1 MKSTALTIVALLTA
15 SLSLT
20 ACSGEEDSGENLMAE
35 KSSEASQQGPESNEK
50 APQPAS
56 KALPT
61 TLTAKP
67 TPEPIAKDVSIDDEV
82 TLTGSIVFKELEGGF
97 YAFITESGDRYTL
110 HNLEEQFQQNGLIAK
125 VTGVPKPKMMT
136 FTQFGTVLQVT
147 NVEIVDSSKVT
158 NRTGI
163 E

>member
-20 ACSGEEDSGENLMAE
+20 ACSGEEESGENLMAE
-35 KSSEASQQGPESNEK
+35 KSSNAMPEK

-56 KALPT
+56 KELPT

-67 TPEPIAKDVSIDDEV
+67 TPEPIAKDVSVDDEV
-82 TLTGSIVFKELEGGF
+82 TLTGSIIFKELEGGF
-97 YAFITESGDRYTL
+97 YAFITESGDRFTL
-110 HNLEEQFQQNGLIAK
+110 HNLDEQFQQNGLIAK

-147 NVEIVDSSKVT
+147 SVEIIDSSKVT
-158 NRTGI
+158 NKIAI

>member
-1 MKSTALTIVALLTA
+1 
-15 SLSLT
+15 
-20 ACSGEEDSGENLMAE
+20 MAE
-35 KSSEASQQGPESNEK
+35 KSSNAMPEK

-56 KALPT
+56 KELPT

-67 TPEPIAKDVSIDDEV
+67 TPEPIAKDVSVDDEV
-82 TLTGSIVFKELEGGF
+82 ILTGSIIFKELEGGF
-97 YAFITESGDRYTL
+97 YALIAESGDKYTL

-147 NVEIVDSSKVT
+147 SVEIIDSSKVT
-158 NRTGI
+158 NKIAI

>member
-1 MKSTALTIVALLTA
+1 MKFKELYCVAALA
-15 SLSLT
+15 SFLALT
-20 ACSGEEDSGENLMAE
+20 ACSGEEESGENLMAE
-35 KSSEASQQGPESNEK
+35 KSSNAMPEK

-56 KALPT
+56 KELPT

-67 TPEPIAKDVSIDDEV
+67 TPEPIAKDVSVDDEV
-82 TLTGSIVFKELEGGF
+82 TLTGSIIFKELEGGF
-97 YAFITESGDRYTL
+97 YAFIAESGDRYTL

-147 NVEIVDSSKVT
+147 SVEIIDSSKVT
-158 NRTGI
+158 NKIAI

>member
-20 ACSGEEDSGENLMAE
+20 ACSGEEESGENLMAE
-35 KSSEASQQGPESNEK
+35 KSSNAMPEK
-50 APQPAS
+50 APQPAAS
-56 KALPT
+56 KELPT
-61 TLTAKP
+61 TLSAKP
-67 TPEPIAKDVSIDDEV
+67 TPEPIAKDVSVDDEV
-82 TLTGSIVFKELEGGF
+82 TLTGSIIFKELEGGF
-97 YAFITESGDRYTL
+97 YAFIAESGDRYTL

-147 NVEIVDSSKVT
+147 SVEIIDSSKVT
-158 NRTGI
+158 NKIAI

>member
-20 ACSGEEDSGENLMAE
+20 ACSGEEESGENLMAE
-35 KSSEASQQGPESNEK
+35 KSSNAMPEK

-56 KALPT
+56 KELPT

-67 TPEPIAKDVSIDDEV
+67 TPEPIAKDVSVEDEV
-82 TLTGSIVFKELEGGF
+82 TLTGSIIFKELEGGF
-97 YAFITESGDRYTL
+97 YAFIAESGDRYTL

-147 NVEIVDSSKVT
+147 SVEIIDSSKVT
-158 NRTGI
+158 NKIAI

>member
-1 MKSTALTIVALLTA
+1 MKFKELYCVAALA
-15 SLSLT
+15 SFLALT
-20 ACSGEEDSGENLMAE
+20 ACSGEEESGENLMAE
-35 KSSEASQQGPESNEK
+35 KSSNAMPEK

-56 KALPT
+56 KELPT

-67 TPEPIAKDVSIDDEV
+67 TPEPIAKDVSVEDEV
-82 TLTGSIVFKELEGGF
+82 TLTGSIIFKELEGGF
-97 YAFITESGDRYTL
+97 YAFIAESGDRYTL

-147 NVEIVDSSKVT
+147 SVEIIDSSKVT
-158 NRTGI
+158 NKIAI

>member
-20 ACSGEEDSGENLMAE
+20 ACSGEEESGEILMAE
-35 KSSEASQQGPESNEK
+35 KSSNAMPEK

-56 KALPT
+56 KELPT

-67 TPEPIAKDVSIDDEV
+67 TPEPIAKDVSVDDEV
-82 TLTGSIVFKELEGGF
+82 TLTGSIIFKELEGGF
-97 YAFITESGDRYTL
+97 YAFIAESGDRYTL

-147 NVEIVDSSKVT
+147 SVEIIDSSKVT
-158 NRTGI
+158 NKIAI

>member
-1 MKSTALTIVALLTA
+1 MRMKFKELYCVAALA
-15 SLSLT
+15 SFLALT
-20 ACSGEEDSGENLMAE
+20 ACSGEEESGENLMAE
-35 KSSEASQQGPESNEK
+35 KSSNAMPEK

-56 KALPT
+56 KELPT

-67 TPEPIAKDVSIDDEV
+67 TPEPIAKDVSVEDEV
-82 TLTGSIVFKELEGGF
+82 TLTGSIIFKELEGGF
-97 YAFITESGDRYTL
+97 YAFIAESGDRYTL

-147 NVEIVDSSKVT
+147 SVEIIDSSKVT
-158 NRTGI
+158 NKIAI

>member
-1 MKSTALTIVALLTA
+1 MRMKFKELYCVAALA
-15 SLSLT
+15 SFLALT
-20 ACSGEEDSGENLMAE
+20 ACSGEEESGENLMAE
-35 KSSEASQQGPESNEK
+35 KSSNAMPEK

-56 KALPT
+56 KELPT

-67 TPEPIAKDVSIDDEV
+67 TPEPIAKDVSVDDEV
-82 TLTGSIVFKELEGGF
+82 TLTGSIIFKELEGGF
-97 YAFITESGDRYTL
+97 YAFIAESGDRYTL

-147 NVEIVDSSKVT
+147 SVEIIDSSKVT
-158 NRTGI
+158 NKIAI

>member
-20 ACSGEEDSGENLMAE
+20 ACSGEEESGENSMAE
-35 KSSEASQQGPESNEK
+35 KSSNAMPEK

-56 KALPT
+56 KELPT

-67 TPEPIAKDVSIDDEV
+67 TPEPIAKDVSVDDEV
-82 TLTGSIVFKELEGGF
+82 TLTGSIIFKELEGGF
-97 YAFITESGDRYTL
+97 YAFITESGDRFTL
-110 HNLEEQFQQNGLIAK
+110 HNLDEQFQQNGLIAK

-147 NVEIVDSSKVT
+147 SVEIIDSSKVT
-158 NRTGI
+158 NKIAI

>member
-20 ACSGEEDSGENLMAE
+20 ACSGEEESGENLMAE
-35 KSSEASQQGPESNEK
+35 KSSNAMPEK

-56 KALPT
+56 KELPT
-61 TLTAKP
+61 TLSAKP
-67 TPEPIAKDVSIDDEV
+67 TPEPIAKDVSVDDEV
-82 TLTGSIVFKELEGGF
+82 TLTGSIIFKELEGGF
-97 YAFITESGDRYTL
+97 YAFIAESGDRYTL

-147 NVEIVDSSKVT
+147 SVEIIDSSKVT
-158 NRTGI
+158 NKIAI

>member
-20 ACSGEEDSGENLMAE
+20 ACSGEEESGENLMAE
-35 KSSEASQQGPESNEK
+35 KSSNAMPEK

-56 KALPT
+56 KELPT

-67 TPEPIAKDVSIDDEV
+67 TPEPIAKDVSVDDEV
-82 TLTGSIVFKELEGGF
+82 TLTGSIIFKELEGGF
-97 YAFITESGDRYTL
+97 YAFIAESGDRYTL

-147 NVEIVDSSKVT
+147 SVEIIDSSKVT
-158 NRTGI
+158 NKIAI

>member
-1 MKSTALTIVALLTA
+1 MKFKELYFVAALA
-15 SLSLT
+15 SFLALT
-20 ACSGEEDSGENLMAE
+20 ACSGEEESGENLMAE
-35 KSSEASQQGPESNEK
+35 KSSNAMPEK

-56 KALPT
+56 KELPT

-67 TPEPIAKDVSIDDEV
+67 TPEPIAKDVSVDDEV
-82 TLTGSIVFKELEGGF
+82 ILTGSIIFKELEGGF
-97 YAFITESGDRYTL
+97 YAFIAESGDRYTL

-147 NVEIVDSSKVT
+147 SVEIIDSSKVT
-158 NRTGI
+158 NKIAI

>member
-1 MKSTALTIVALLTA
+1 MKFTALTIVALLTA

-20 ACSGEEDSGENLMAE
+20 ACSGEEESGENLMAE
-35 KSSEASQQGPESNEK
+35 KSSNAMPEK

-56 KALPT
+56 KELPT

-67 TPEPIAKDVSIDDEV
+67 TPEPIAKDVSVDDEV
-82 TLTGSIVFKELEGGF
+82 TLTGSIIFKELEGGF
-97 YAFITESGDRYTL
+97 YAFIAESGDRYTL

-147 NVEIVDSSKVT
+147 SVEIIDSSKVT
-158 NRTGI
+158 NKIAI